1 MKRGKRWRARVD
13 FLYAELVAL
22 GKDLAARRGR
32 GEDITEGIAR
42 WRALLREYDRLHGAG
57 EGDDEHAAGR

>member
-1 MKRGKRWRARVD
+1 VD